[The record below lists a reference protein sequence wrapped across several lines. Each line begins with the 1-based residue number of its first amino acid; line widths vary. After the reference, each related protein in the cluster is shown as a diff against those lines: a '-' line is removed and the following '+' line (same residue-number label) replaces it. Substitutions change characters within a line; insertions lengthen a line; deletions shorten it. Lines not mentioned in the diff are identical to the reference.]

1 MARTK
6 VFKPNVKKFYEEIYL
21 DSNSLFN
28 KFRVGVKKGDVAF
41 SGPFEELS
49 SQQRNDL
56 ERLMKRYKQF
66 LPTFKKIQKD
76 GLIDLKEAGE
86 LIGLPEKVNEKGRVT
101 GGLRMR
107 VVEAATR
114 KNRPTP
120 TATKFFNNVL
130 KKKLKLQK
138 IDVGQGQP
146 TYFIKKPNAQEID
159 VLKDY
164 YLVSGGTKGG
174 LTDEIVSLV
183 EDFHNN
189 PKYKKFTN
197 KGLVIPQELLPK
209 NLTIS
214 QAAYAQHKL
223 AQIYNGKK
231 FPNTDIKIPTNKTAA
246 KKYYE
251 TVSKMAY
258 QNPYRMAQ
266 IKDAMDTITEEL
278 GKNYFTIDDKQTNM
292 DTLRRKIKK
301 LFLKEKI
308 PFYDKKSKNPF
319 GVNIN
324 EIVGITATSRVPGA
338 APYSQFV
345 NLLEGKVNQVDYALF
360 QRTFENYLNRVTD
373 EIAKGDNGNPLK
385 VIREYNKFTKG
396 YINKI
401 SDPAAR
407 QTIKEIG
414 FPTLS
419 LQSPEKIYGAKR
431 IKQLSELG
439 LDLPGAY
446 EKMGFTIGV
455 PKDTATLKE
464 VAMNPKIFIDQ
475 AKKVLINQVAK
486 NPSKSCELIL
496 NKATGG
502 IATTCLEAIDKDLVG
517 SAEKLSEMEA
527 KSGPLE
533 EIQKTSKRIVDF
545 VKTGQITT
553 ADKLPRP
560 DDAVLKD
567 TFKETNLR
575 WNNDIGAF
583 VTPDE
588 DIASQADLKKY
599 AADNPMEV
607 KAGEEPVKAAT
618 NKSVLANVGKAMA
631 RVGAP
636 LPTAA
641 LDAYFIGQ
649 QVKEGKGTAEIA
661 SNPLNWLGLATMEP
675 LTKISGVAEGGG
687 LNKALR
693 LGLNP
698 ATIRGISRFAGL
710 PGLAVSTAMTA
721 YDQYQKYKDGEGF
734 IFNLLNQ
741 KGTE

>member
-1 MARTK
+1 MRPK
-6 VFKPNVKKFYEEIYL
+6 IFKPDVKKFYEEIYL
-21 DSNSLFN
+21 NPNSLFN
-28 KFRVGVKKGDVAF
+28 KYRVGVKKGDVAF
-41 SGPFEELS
+41 SGPFEELK

-66 LPTFKKIQKD
+66 LPTFKKIEKD
-76 GLIDLKEAGE
+76 GLIDLKQAGE

-114 KNRPTP
+114 TSRPTP
-120 TATKFFNNVL
+120 TATKFFDNVL

-174 LTDEIVSLV
+174 LTDETINLIK
-183 EDFHNN
+183 DFHSN

-197 KGLVIPQELLPK
+197 KGQVIPQELLPK

-246 KKYYE
+246 KNYE
-251 TVSKMAY
+251 TLVAKMPYNNPYKMA
-258 QNPYRMAQ
+258 QTKA
-266 IKDAMDTITEEL
+266 AMDTITEEL
-278 GKNYFTIDDKQTNM
+278 GKNYFTIDDKQTDM
-292 DTLRRKIKK
+292 DSLRRKIKK

-338 APYSQFV
+338 APYSQFI
-345 NLLEGKVNQVDYALF
+345 NLLEGKVNQADYGLF

-502 IATTCLEAIDKDLVG
+502 IAATCLEAINKDPVG
-517 SAEKLSEMEA
+517 SAEKLSEIEA

-533 EIQKTSKRIVDF
+533 KIQKTSKRIVDF
-545 VKTGQITT
+545 VKTGQLTT

-560 DDAVLKD
+560 DDAILKD

-575 WNNDIGAF
+575 WNNDVGAF

-588 DIASQADLKKY
+588 DVASQADIKKY

-607 KAGEEPVKAAT
+607 KVGEEPVKAAT

-636 LPTAA
+636 LPVAA
-641 LDAYFIGQ
+641 IDAYFIGQ

-675 LTKISGVAEGGG
+675 LAKASGIAEGGA

-698 ATIRGISRFAGL
+698 ATIRGITRFAGL